1 MEEYTSLGVGVGVVL
16 FVITP
21 GDLLGEFVLPT
32 LIILYCAGLELL
44 ALRLQ
49 MLSPGH
55 TGAPLNFNLW
65 LLPGYF

>member
-1 MEEYTSLGVGVGVVL
+1 MEEYTSSDVGVGVVL

-21 GDLLGEFVLPT
+21 GDLLGEFVFPT

-49 MLSPGH
+49 MLSPGN

-65 LLPGYF
+65 LLPG